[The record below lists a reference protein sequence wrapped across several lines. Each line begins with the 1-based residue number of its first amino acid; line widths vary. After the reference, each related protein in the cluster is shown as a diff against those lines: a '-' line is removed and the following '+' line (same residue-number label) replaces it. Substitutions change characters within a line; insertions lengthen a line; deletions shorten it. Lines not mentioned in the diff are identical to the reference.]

1 MGIFRVGNVRVGVIL
16 GGDFPDG
23 SYPGWEFS
31 FVGVFWV
38 GIVRWESSGWQFSC
52 YQLFMSNF
60 NSVLCKLKK
69 FECLHKLSNQY
80 AYVIT
85 TCKEQRRFTVF
96 AIEVS
101 VFIMVM

>member
-16 GGDFPDG
+16 GGDFPGG

-52 YQLFMSNF
+52 YQLFKSNF

-96 AIEVS
+96 VIEVS